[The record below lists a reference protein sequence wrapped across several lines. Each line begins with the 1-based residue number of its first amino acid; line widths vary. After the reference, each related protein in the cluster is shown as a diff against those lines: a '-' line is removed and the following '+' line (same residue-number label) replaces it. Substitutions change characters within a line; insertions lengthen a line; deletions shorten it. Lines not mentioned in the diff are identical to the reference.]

1 MNTSYD
7 VFTYCIVYI
16 NSKYFIYNFIDWF
29 LIRGLI
35 FLNNFVIVILVG
47 AKV

>member
-7 VFTYCIVYI
+7 VFTYFIAYI
-16 NSKYFIYNFIDWF
+16 NSTYFIYNFIDWF
-29 LIRGLI
+29 LIRGLS
-35 FLNNFVIVILVG
+35 FLNNFVILILVG